1 MCHEEKSNNMSNQD
15 NKLTDTLD
23 KLDHYIKQLQKMI
36 KSLNTKT
43 EDGSSDYECHEGYRH
58 DLLDKL
64 HNLRQ
69 DDLSVTD
76 YIDRFEYLTRHY
88 DVREHRSQT
97 IIRFVYG
104 VDFVENAFDFTLKI
118 DLISRG

>member
-1 MCHEEKSNNMSNQD
+1 
-15 NKLTDTLD
+15 
-23 KLDHYIKQLQKMI
+23 MI
-36 KSLNTKT
+36 KSQNTKT

-58 DLLDKL
+58 GLLDKL

-69 DDLSVTD
+69 GDLSVRD
-76 YIDRFEYLTRHY
+76 YIDRFEYLTRHC
-88 DVREHRSQT
+88 DVRERRSQI

-104 VDFVENAFDFTLKI
+104 VDFIEDAFDFTLKI